1 MMDCRA
7 VRDALL
13 EADLAEL
20 RGERESDLSRH
31 LAGCADCRAAATR
44 ILQAEGALLHALQ
57 APEAR
62 RPIESVVAAARAEA
76 ARRAMRRRAWRRWV
90 PLAAAAGL
98 GALVWINRRDPPR
111 LPPPPRDSGPTATV
125 TVEAPPGRNVAVLK
139 TGNPDIVVIWFF

>member
-20 RGERESDLSRH
+20 RGEGESDVSRH

-44 ILQAEGALLHALQ
+44 ILQAEGALLRALQ
-57 APEAR
+57 APEPR
-62 RPIESVVAAARAEA
+62 RPIETVLAAARAEA
-76 ARRAMRRRAWRRWV
+76 GRRAMRRRTWRRWT

-98 GALVWINRRDPPR
+98 GAILWIARREPP
-111 LPPPPRDSGPTATV
+111 LPAPAPDMRPTPTV
-125 TVEAPPGRNVAVLK
+125 TVEAPPGRNVAVLE
-139 TGNPDIVVIWFF
+139 TGNANIVVFWFF